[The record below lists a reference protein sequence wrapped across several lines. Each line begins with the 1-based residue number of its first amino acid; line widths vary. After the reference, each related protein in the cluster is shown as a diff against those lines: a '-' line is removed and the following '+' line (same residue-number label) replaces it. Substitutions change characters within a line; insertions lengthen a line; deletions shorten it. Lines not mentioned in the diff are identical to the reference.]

1 VKRVA
6 AGETVGYGGSWRAE
20 RPSLIAVVAAG
31 YADGYFRACSFPGS
45 ADRAKVLV
53 WGAYAPVVGRVS
65 MDMITVDVTDVPSQ
79 GIVRGT
85 MVELFGEGITV
96 DDLAR
101 WSGSIAYEILTR
113 LGSRYPRLYSAFD
126 S

>member
-1 VKRVA
+1 MPMVQVPPAR
-6 AGETVGYGGSWRAE
+6 Y
-20 RPSLIAVVAAG
+20 LQ
-31 YADGYFRACSFPGS
+31 
-45 ADRAKVLV
+45 RAKDLV
-53 WGAYAPVVGRVS
+53 DSRYAE
-65 MDMITVDVTDVPSQ
+65 Q
-79 GIVRGT
+79 
-85 MVELFGEGITV
+85 ITV